1 MCCKRQFQRHNCAD
15 DAVDQEASGTQ
26 EVPPSVRNIAFNVQ
40 VASSYTG
47 NNGVTVSGTSA
58 TYIMIYAPGTDLTV
72 SGGGPLYGSLV
83 AKTLTVSGNSQ
94 IHQDLGLPCW
104 Q

>member
-1 MCCKRQFQRHNCAD
+1 M
-15 DAVDQEASGTQ
+15 
-26 EVPPSVRNIAFNVQ
+26 Q